1 MSNSSASASASA
13 ADPLLLVGE
22 YEVFLNFCGI
32 DTRYGFT
39 DYLYTS
45 LHGAGVRTF
54 RDDNELRIG
63 EEIGPELD
71 EVLEFLKQNNKQ
83 EDLDLVGMPSR
94 IKKMEEL
101 LNIHSNGVR
110 FIVIHGMGGLGKTT
124 IAEESKKIKDA
135 IHGKKVLIVLD
146 DVNENFQIE
155 RLVGSWK
162 WFDERARIIIT
173 TRNIEVLCALKRTC
187 HGHPEVYG
195 SYQPDYLDANE
206 SLELFSKHAFMSKS
220 PPEGYDTIS
229 KEVVSTAAGLPLV
242 LKVTGSSLYGETD
255 EELWQEKIKEL
266 KNIPAEEV
274 QEKLRL
280 SYDPLSDAQKEIF
293 LDIACL
299 FIGQDKT
306 NPCYMWDDCGFYPR
320 NVLNILIRKS
330 LITVG
335 DDDILRMHDQLRD
348 LGRHIA
354 CEGKLDEWGRW
365 SRLWDCDKAF
375 EVYRTGQGGTEIVKA
390 LCLDR
395 HQIFPNRLEHFF
407 GNSVHVTLCHLEGER
422 FNPRHL
428 EGVKFLRLPNLR
440 YLTLDALDT
449 LYGDFEH
456 CLPNLRW
463 LQWRN
468 CSLKSIT
475 PTNLQLR
482 NLVILD
488 LSFTNITEKSKLWNQ
503 IQMSKKLKI
512 LDVSVCDHLRRVPCL
527 STFLNLERLLV
538 HGCVNLCSLD
548 GVEELESLRQLD
560 ASCCYSLK
568 TLPSLSRLT
577 KLKELKV
584 ESCNLITD
592 FLGLDKLESLELL
605 CMKNCESLERLPNL
619 SNVKRLKELDASGV
633 ILTEIRGLGKLKSLE
648 VLDMSYCENIEIVFG
663 LINLKRL
670 KRLNIQCCSKL
681 IDIHGLEGLESLGCL
696 VMDYCKSIET
706 LPELSKLKSLKALSV
721 RKCEKLT
728 EIGGL
733 EELISLEYLDIGYCK
748 LIEHLPDFSNL
759 RKLEVINAT
768 GCVKLTEIWGIEN
781 LETFGDLFINECE
794 SLNTLMYS
802 HISRIRMHMNS
813 PEYNDLG
820 SGQPSFPLGRKLNTV
835 STKLSEYITHTP
847 EQPSS
852 CTSCSLYTSPHWIS
866 AMEGA

>member
-1 MSNSSASASASA
+1 MHQGE
-13 ADPLLLVGE
+13 LVK
-22 YEVFLNFCGI
+22 I
-32 DTRYGFT
+32 
-39 DYLYTS
+39 
-45 LHGAGVRTF
+45 
-54 RDDNELRIG
+54 IK
-63 EEIGPELD
+63 D

-124 IAEESKKIKDA
+124 IAEVIYDKYQHHFECHSFLKDVRENSKSSNDA

-306 NPCYMWDDCGFYPR
+306 NPCYLWDDCGFYPR

-375 EVYRTGQGGTEIVKA
+375 EVYRTGQGK
-390 LCLDR
+390 
-395 HQIFPNRLEHFF
+395 
-407 GNSVHVTLCHLEGER
+407 
-422 FNPRHL
+422 
-428 EGVKFLRLPNLR
+428 
-440 YLTLDALDT
+440 
-449 LYGDFEH
+449 LYSD
-456 CLPNLRW
+456 
-463 LQWRN
+463 
-468 CSLKSIT
+468 
-475 PTNLQLR
+475 
-482 NLVILD
+482 
-488 LSFTNITEKSKLWNQ
+488 
-503 IQMSKKLKI
+503 
-512 LDVSVCDHLRRVPCL
+512 
-527 STFLNLERLLV
+527 
-538 HGCVNLCSLD
+538 
-548 GVEELESLRQLD
+548 
-560 ASCCYSLK
+560 
-568 TLPSLSRLT
+568 
-577 KLKELKV
+577 
-584 ESCNLITD
+584 
-592 FLGLDKLESLELL
+592 
-605 CMKNCESLERLPNL
+605 
-619 SNVKRLKELDASGV
+619 
-633 ILTEIRGLGKLKSLE
+633 
-648 VLDMSYCENIEIVFG
+648 
-663 LINLKRL
+663 
-670 KRLNIQCCSKL
+670 
-681 IDIHGLEGLESLGCL
+681 
-696 VMDYCKSIET
+696 SIET
-706 LPELSKLKSLKALSV
+706 LL
-721 RKCEKLT
+721 
-728 EIGGL
+728 
-733 EELISLEYLDIGYCK
+733 
-748 LIEHLPDFSNL
+748 EHLFKTVNGDPMWD
-759 RKLEVINAT
+759 
-768 GCVKLTEIWGIEN
+768 LTWSISDSIE
-781 LETFGDLFINECE
+781 
-794 SLNTLMYS
+794 TLC
-802 HISRIRMHMNS
+802 
-813 PEYNDLG
+813 
-820 SGQPSFPLGRKLNTV
+820 F
-835 STKLSEYITHTP
+835 
-847 EQPSS
+847 
-852 CTSCSLYTSPHWIS
+852 
-866 AMEGA
+866 A